1 VTAPTLGKDIAWFPS
16 DLEDEDRWIHQLS
29 EAEKADIEGALR
41 TAQSQGASIRTL
53 TRELFPLTVLPATL
67 QMVRDR
73 IENDLGLYVLRG
85 LPVERYS
92 KDELRLIYW
101 GVGLHLGTA
110 VSQSSKGDFLGD
122 VRNVGDKVDDDKG
135 RGYMSKDL
143 LGFHTDTA
151 DVVALLVLRTAQS
164 GGRSMFC
171 SSVAIRDEIAA
182 TRPDLYEVLQQPFYW
197 SWKGQE
203 ADGELPY
210 YQQPIFSEYDGRFSS
225 RWIGTHILTAQ
236 ELPGV
241 PPLTPLQRE
250 AMTLVNALANEPRF
264 HTSMMFEPGDF
275 QFLNN
280 HVVYHARTEFV
291 DWPEPDR
298 RRHLLRMWLAV
309 PNSRQLAES
318 MTAIYIDPTAGAVR
332 GGFAS
337 RVDQPVYETKIPVV
351 E

>member
-41 TAQSQGASIRTL
+41 TAQSQGASIQTL

-73 IENDLGLYVLRG
+73 IENDLGLFVLRG
-85 LPVERYS
+85 LPVERYT

-101 GVGLHLGTA
+101 GVGLHIGTA

-143 LGFHTDTA
+143 LGFHTDSA

-182 TRPDLYEVLQQPFYW
+182 TRPELYEVLRQPFYW

-203 ADGELPY
+203 GEGELPY
-210 YQQPIFSEYDGRFSS
+210 YQQPIFSECGGRFCS
-225 RWIGTHILTAQ
+225 RWIGTHILAAQ
-236 ELPGV
+236 ALPGV
-241 PPLTPLQRE
+241 PPLTPLQLE

-264 HTSMMFEPGDF
+264 HTSMMYEPGDF

-309 PNSRQLAES
+309 PNSRQLAEG
-318 MTAIYIDPTAGAVR
+318 MTGFYTDPTAGAVR

-337 RVDQPVYETKIPVV
+337 RVNEPVYETKIPVV